1 MEAWFLQRNWRSYAS
16 PEWVLGRKICHWSH
30 ERERTA
36 SIAWA
41 AKIAIL
47 RALQVPTTAVSMSYS
62 SRFEDE
68 PLHKLRRWRSRSS
81 RPVSIEG
88 NNLLQAPGL
97 APGGATRQYLVRH
110 AGGGSKKRPDGRRD
124 AKLVSQNWSR
134 RATCAHCRAQVSCCR
149 ALQTWIASQWLKILE
164 ATR

>member
-1 MEAWFLQRNWRSYAS
+1 MQGMEAWFLQRNWRSYAS
-16 PEWVLGRKICHWSH
+16 PEWVLGRKIWHRPH

-88 NNLLQAPGL
+88 NNVLQPRSCSGGPLLANIWSATPVAGL
-97 APGGATRQYLVRH
+97 KGDRTVGATRSSSHKTGH
-110 AGGGSKKRPDGRRD
+110 AAPPAPTAGLRRV
-124 AKLVSQNWSR
+124 A
-134 RATCAHCRAQVSCCR
+134 ATPYELGLPRNG
-149 ALQTWIASQWLKILE
+149 
-164 ATR
+164 